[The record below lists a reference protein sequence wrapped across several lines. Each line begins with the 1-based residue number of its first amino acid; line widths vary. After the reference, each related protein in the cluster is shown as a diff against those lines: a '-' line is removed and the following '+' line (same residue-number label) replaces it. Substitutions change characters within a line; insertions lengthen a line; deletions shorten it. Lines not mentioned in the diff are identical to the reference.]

1 MGEELDRRSFYGL
14 SPGRPPGSPESAIP
28 TSPKFPQFISSCVLQ
43 EIGLQDSGAGALKR
57 VLPLG
62 MMAKSAINSLVN
74 RRHGRTLQAIF
85 VTPVNGNIEWRRIE
99 ALLLAL
105 GASRTERAGAAVS
118 FELNGVVAQFHRPHP
133 DKATLR
139 YRAKDARAFLSQ
151 AGVGP

>member
-1 MGEELDRRSFYGL
+1 
-14 SPGRPPGSPESAIP
+14 
-28 TSPKFPQFISSCVLQ
+28 
-43 EIGLQDSGAGALKR
+43 
-57 VLPLG
+57 
-62 MMAKSAINSLVN
+62 MMAKSAISSLVN

-85 VTPVNGNIEWRRIE
+85 ATPVNGNIEWRRIE

-133 DKATLR
+133 DKAALR
-139 YRAKDARAFLSQ
+139 YRVKDARGFLEQ